1 LVIAAAA
8 ILVMATLLVLILA
21 ATTLAFSV
29 FEYLHDV
36 SPWLLVVYIGLLV
49 TFISAGGIVTW
60 RLLSPREKQQQKNK
74 STSPVPIADE
84 AKLKETIDQH
94 AAKGI
99 DVDSVVA
106 EIAELEHRRATG
118 ELYLAVYGE
127 ISHGKSS
134 LIQALVPGAET
145 EIDIRGGTT
154 REVTH
159 YSWQAP
165 SGDRLILADVPGF
178 NQSGDP
184 AQNTARE
191 EALRAHMVIYVC
203 DGDLTRDQWLRLE
216 ELSLHGK
223 PIIVAINKKDR
234 YNAADLTRIKQHL
247 QQRLP
252 ESTQI
257 VAVQSGGQEQIVRV
271 LADGRE
277 EQVKRDRPVM
287 VDELVIAVQN
297 QLMDQGEVLNQLRD
311 NAVFLLATGKLDS
324 ALENYRERSSDE
336 LVERYTRRAVIGG
349 LAAFAPGSDL
359 IIQGALAVALVRA
372 LSNLYETPFRQLD
385 VDQLLKAIGKE
396 GMTKTVPILLAIAGN
411 ALKAFPGVG
420 TVIGGLAHAVAYGLL
435 FQSLARALVFTLKT
449 QGKLDPD
456 IALESFKEK
465 LGENLAQ
472 RAKQLASIAITE
484 QRKKK
489 R

>member
-1 LVIAAAA
+1 
-8 ILVMATLLVLILA
+8 
-21 ATTLAFSV
+21 
-29 FEYLHDV
+29 
-36 SPWLLVVYIGLLV
+36 
-49 TFISAGGIVTW
+49 
-60 RLLSPREKQQQKNK
+60 
-74 STSPVPIADE
+74 
-84 AKLKETIDQH
+84 
-94 AAKGI
+94 
-99 DVDSVVA
+99 
-106 EIAELEHRRATG
+106 
-118 ELYLAVYGE
+118 
-127 ISHGKSS
+127 
-134 LIQALVPGAET
+134 
-145 EIDIRGGTT
+145 
-154 REVTH
+154 TH

-178 NQSGDP
+178 NQLGDP
-184 AQNTARE
+184 TQTTARE

-234 YNAADLTRIKQHL
+234 YSADDLTRIKQQL
-247 QQRLP
+247 QKRLP
-252 ESTQI
+252 ESTQV
-257 VAVQSGGQEQIVRV
+257 VAVQSRGHQQIVRV
-271 LADGRE
+271 LPDGRE
-277 EQVKRDRPVM
+277 EQVERDRPVM

-372 LSNLYETPFRQLD
+372 LSNLYEIPFRQLD
-385 VDQLLKAIGKE
+385 ADQLLKAIGKE
-396 GMTKTVPILLAIAGN
+396 GMSKTVPILLAIAGN
-411 ALKAFPGVG
+411 ALKSFPGVG
-420 TVIGGLAHAVAYGLL
+420 TVIGGLSHAVAYGLL

-449 QGKLDPD
+449 QGRLDPD

-465 LGENLAQ
+465 LGENLAA
-472 RAKQLASIAITE
+472 RAKHLASIAITE

-489 R
+489 H